1 MATLENLFTE
11 VTAMR
16 SEIKALAKLIRKMKN
31 EADDPT
37 GEKSKERSKNNGFN
51 RPNVISEELREF
63 VGLEKEQT
71 ISRSEVTRYINKYI
85 TENGL
90 KHPDNGRVILID
102 EKLKN
107 LLKPPDE
114 TQVTFLNIQK
124 YLSPHYLKKVDL
136 VKEEPVKDPAP
147 EPAKESVPEPVESSS
162 TPKKTVV
169 RRPVVKKK
177 VAAE

>member
-16 SEIKALAKLIRKMKN
+16 SEIKALAKLLRKMKN

-63 VGLEKEQT
+63 VGLEKDQT
-71 ISRSEVTRYINKYI
+71 ISRSEVTRFINKYI

-107 LLKPPDE
+107 LLKPPEE

-124 YLSPHYLKKVDL
+124 YLSPHYLKKADL
-136 VKEEPVKDPAP
+136 VKEEPVNDPVP
-147 EPAKESVPEPVESSS
+147 EPAKEAVPEPAESSS